1 MRLFWLDSLRNA
13 VLVLS
18 DDTSYMA
25 QHKVI
30 ALTATM
36 PIFFID
42 VPIKLSKFLE
52 SMDKEKVIINS

>member
-1 MRLFWLDSLRNA
+1 
-13 VLVLS
+13 
-18 DDTSYMA
+18 MA

-42 VPIKLSKFLE
+42 VPIKKKLLLILKYLILLNLKTIE
-52 SMDKEKVIINS
+52 YD

>member
-1 MRLFWLDSLRNA
+1 
-13 VLVLS
+13 LVLS